1 METVFRL
8 RQSPSNRGVRGGAR
22 VYGVRARVNF
32 RSYGWEPASMLLELK
47 SILGV
52 MGLVEARV
60 YAEGARVYA
69 VGVRVYAAGCWSQRL
84 CCWSQ
89 SLCCWSQTLSY
100 HVKIGSAQVLGL

>member
-1 METVFRL
+1 
-8 RQSPSNRGVRGGAR
+8 
-22 VYGVRARVNF
+22 
-32 RSYGWEPASMLLELK
+32 MLLELK

-69 VGVRVYAAGCWSQRL
+69 VGVRVHAAGCWSQR
-84 CCWSQ
+84 
-89 SLCCWSQTLSY
+89 LCCWSQTLSY

>member
-1 METVFRL
+1 
-8 RQSPSNRGVRGGAR
+8 
-22 VYGVRARVNF
+22 
-32 RSYGWEPASMLLELK
+32 MLLELK

-69 VGVRVYAAGCWSQRL
+69 VGVRVHAAGCWSQRL